1 MNRKII
7 FAERLSAARTAK
19 GWTKQAL
26 ADRLG
31 VSDVLV
37 GYWEH
42 GSRWPS
48 IETLISLAETLEVS
62 TDWLLAH
69 SYPSSEGG
77 EEH

>member
-7 FAERLSAARTAK
+7 FAERLHAARTAK
-19 GWTKQAL
+19 GWTKRAL
-26 ADRLG
+26 ADRVG

-48 IETLISLAETLEVS
+48 IETLIALAETLEVS
-62 TDWLLAH
+62 IDWLLAH
-69 SYPSSEGG
+69 SVSSSKGG
-77 EEH
+77 DA